1 MQGGETVKKLLS
13 FLGVSLL
20 TSAFLEPLFY
30 SGLDRP
36 IPWVRDMLMAVAGVA
51 CFYLLIK
58 YRDQLS

>member
-1 MQGGETVKKLLS
+1 MQGGEIMKKLLS

-20 TSAFLEPLFY
+20 TSAFLEPLFF

-36 IPWVRDMLMAVAGVA
+36 IPWGRDIFMAVAGVA

-58 YRDQLS
+58 YANQL